1 MKTVAECGIIEI
13 LAFSRQ
19 LKLHGALPDII
30 RGNQA
35 SQNLETE
42 LCRISSS
49 VHLAENKLTLET
61 SQQ

>member
-49 VHLAENKLTLET
+49 FPKNNPLCSPSRK
-61 SQQ
+61 